1 MRILIGLIVVLAALM
16 LYVRLA
22 PTDSALWHKRPI
34 ATAPSDTLTAGSF
47 LAARQITAPPAQV
60 LEAVEKIALETPRTR
75 LLAGS
80 VAEGMM
86 TFQTRSRLWG
96 FPDQTTVAIDGDLLV
111 IYGRLRFGQ
120 ADLGVNKARVESWL
134 TALGPLTEPL

>member
-1 MRILIGLIVVLAALM
+1 MRILIGLIIVLAGLM

-22 PTDSALWHKRPI
+22 PTDSVLWHKRPI
-34 ATAPSDTLTAGSF
+34 AAAPGDNLTVGSF
-47 LAARQITAPPAQV
+47 TAARRITAPPAQV
-60 LEAVEKIALETPRTR
+60 LTAVEVSAMATPRTR

-111 IYGRLRFGQ
+111 IYGRLRFGSS
-120 ADLGVNKARVESWL
+120 DMGVNKARIESWL
-134 TALGPLTEPL
+134 GTLGPLTEPL

>member
-22 PTDSALWHKRPI
+22 PTDLALWHKRPT
-34 ATAPSDTLTAGSF
+34 ATEPGDTLTVGGFQATRRLS
-47 LAARQITAPPAQV
+47 APPTQV
-60 LEAVEKIALETPRTR
+60 LEVVEGIASTTPRTR

-80 VAEGMM
+80 AVEGIL

-96 FPDQTTVAIDGDLLV
+96 FPDYTTIAVEGDLFV
-111 IYGRLRFGQ
+111 IYGRLRFGSG
-120 ADLGVNKARVESWL
+120 DMGVNKARIENWL
-134 TALGPLTEPL
+134 AALGPLTEPL

>member
-22 PTDSALWHKRPI
+22 PTDTALWHKRPI
-34 ATAPSDTLTAGSF
+34 AAAPGDTLTEGSF
-47 LAARQITAPPAQV
+47 LAARRITAPATQI
-60 LEAVEKIALETPRTR
+60 LTAVEGAAMATPRTR
-75 LLAGS
+75 LIAGS

-96 FPDQTTVAIDGDLLV
+96 FPDQTTVAIEGDLV
-111 IYGRLRFGQ
+111 MIYGRLRFGK

-134 TALGPLTEPL
+134 AALGPLTEPL

>member
-1 MRILIGLIVVLAALM
+1 MRILIGLIVVLAALV
-16 LYVRLA
+16 LYVRFA

-34 ATAPSDTLTAGSF
+34 STAPSDTLTAGSF